1 MIGRKEKPYVD
12 RLKNLASRLGFVAY
26 ENNELARY
34 AEGHYLPDLVWK
46 KDGKTVGFEVESG
59 DVVGKKVAGDAF
71 WLCRTFEVGFI
82 QIVNKERLGR
92 FEKLIAYLSE
102 DFKNKVYVVSA
113 DLEKS
118 TDLKKI
124 EKILRAKG
132 LVG

>member
-1 MIGRKEKPYVD
+1 MVGKKERPYVD
-12 RLKNLASRLGFVAY
+12 RLKDFASRLGFVAY
-26 ENNELARY
+26 ENKEC

-46 KDGKTVGFEVESG
+46 KDGKAVGFEVESG

-102 DFKNKVYVVSA
+102 DFKNKVYLVSA
-113 DLEKS
+113 DLEES
-118 TDLKKI
+118 ADLKKI
-124 EKILRAKG
+124 ERILRAKG